1 MKNLAGTCLNPDF
14 LILHLTLPLCLCYCT
29 PHPSSNAISIILSLI
44 IPYMGAMGPGGAYL
58 AAEGEEDV
66 TGRGWLDNLLVEVL
80 QQEL

>member
-1 MKNLAGTCLNPDF
+1 
-14 LILHLTLPLCLCYCT
+14 
-29 PHPSSNAISIILSLI
+29 
-44 IPYMGAMGPGGAYL
+44 MGAMGPGGAYL